1 MPRQRK
7 EGAPVR
13 RLTIALP
20 ESLEAAVLAVNQA
33 TAVPVSRMLDL
44 IREDLEVRM
53 CGADDPEG
61 RPRLLG
67 ASEFDQRAAIA
78 NLIAMIEADDIA
90 RREEAKQKL
99 GLGPRRV
106 ETRRQSDEVA
116 MPVGNHF
123 GGLVLEDEVEGWS
136 NGGEGFRKLPGAD
149 DELVERSTA
158 ADAGTGSKVVDLME
172 ALKSSLAAPERAAR
186 GVGDLASVPD
196 LRRTEEVSPRL
207 AHMFEDDVEPATV
220 EDAEGHQGVVVEPTE
235 EELAPVVQ
243 LERRE
248 AER

>member
-7 EGAPVR
+7 EGSPVR

-33 TAVPVSRMLDL
+33 TAVPVTRMLDL
-44 IREDLEVRM
+44 LKEDMEIRM
-53 CGADDPEG
+53 CGSAEPGQVGPPDDG
-61 RPRLLG
+61 H
-67 ASEFDQRAAIA
+67 AAIA

-106 ETRRQSDEVA
+106 EGPGVL
-116 MPVGNHF
+116 
-123 GGLVLEDEVEGWS
+123 GLPAEG
-136 NGGEGFRKLPGAD
+136 
-149 DELVERSTA
+149 
-158 ADAGTGSKVVDLME
+158 VVDLME
-172 ALKSSLAAPERAAR
+172 ALKSSLAAAPECAAT
-186 GVGDLASVPD
+186 GLGDLSSVPD

-207 AHMFEDDVEPATV
+207 AHMFEEDREPATV
-220 EDAEGHQGVVVEPTE
+220 EDAEGHQGIVVEPTE
-235 EELAPVVQ
+235 DELAPVVQ

-248 AER
+248 VER